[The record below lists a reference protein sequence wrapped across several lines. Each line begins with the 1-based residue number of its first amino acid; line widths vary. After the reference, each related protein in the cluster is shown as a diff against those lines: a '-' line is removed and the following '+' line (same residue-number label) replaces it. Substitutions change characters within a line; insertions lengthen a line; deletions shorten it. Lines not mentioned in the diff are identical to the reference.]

1 MNNINNYEMATP
13 INAIKNNLVKNV
25 ESNIETLQNTNI
37 QPINL
42 TYNPNIEDDNKSH
55 SNKEMFQNKDI
66 FQNKDTFQNR
76 EQFTQQSILSRNLPN
91 IKQNNYQQEY
101 SGQINRQLPIK
112 ENMQNNEP
120 SFFKKILVNLK
131 EYLIIT
137 LLFTLFAHKK
147 VNRLFFN
154 VVPGL
159 NTINTPI
166 PSLLLRGSL
175 LAFILFAIKKLR
187 A

>member
-1 MNNINNYEMATP
+1 MNNINNYEMTTP

-42 TYNPNIEDDNKSH
+42 TYNPNIEDDNRSYP
-55 SNKEMFQNKDI
+55 NKEMFQNKEPI
-66 FQNKDTFQNR
+66 
-76 EQFTQQSILSRNLPN
+76 TQQSILGINLPN
-91 IKQNNYQQEY
+91 IKENNYQQEY
-101 SGQINRQLPIK
+101 FRQMNRQLPIK
-112 ENMQNNEP
+112 ENIQNNEP

-175 LAFILFAIKKLR
+175 LAFILFAIKKYI
-187 A
+187 

>member
-42 TYNPNIEDDNKSH
+42 TYNPNIENDNKSY
-55 SNKEMFQNKDI
+55 QNKDM

-76 EQFTQQSILSRNLPN
+76 EQFTQQSILGRNLPN
-91 IKQNNYQQEY
+91 IKENNYQQEY
-101 SGQINRQLPIK
+101 FGQINRQLPIK

-175 LAFILFAIKKLR
+175 LAFILFTIKKYI
-187 A
+187 

>member
-1 MNNINNYEMATP
+1 MIIMNNINNYEMATP

-42 TYNPNIEDDNKSH
+42 TYNPNIENDNKSY
-55 SNKEMFQNKDI
+55 QNKDM

-76 EQFTQQSILSRNLPN
+76 EQFTQQSILGRNLPN
-91 IKQNNYQQEY
+91 IKENNYQQEY
-101 SGQINRQLPIK
+101 FGQINRQLPIK

-175 LAFILFAIKKLR
+175 LAFILFTIKKYI
-187 A
+187 